1 MKLDKPSHIDRRK
14 WLQALGMGK
23 LSEKSDRLTEQE
35 EQISDQLAEAE
46 EVLLKAARPQA
57 VYKITGL
64 SEIPLAGSAIRK
76 HLAECHSMVLM
87 GATLGADVDRLIR
100 MTQIRD
106 MARAVMLDCG
116 ASVLIEQVCDR
127 LQERMEQD
135 IRQRGA
141 GFLTGRYSPGYGDL
155 PIETQKLLLTAID
168 GPRKAGLTATESSIL
183 IPRKSVTAILGVS
196 DHPVKGYLATCAE
209 CVLREE
215 CKLRKEG
222 KNCTHE
228 FGLE

>member
-1 MKLDKPSHIDRRK
+1 MKLDKPLHIDRRE
-14 WLQALGMGK
+14 WLQALGIRDVSK
-23 LSEKSDRLTEQE
+23 ETESSASQVK
-35 EQISDQLAEAE
+35 QISDQLQEAE
-46 EVLLKAARPQA
+46 EALLRVANPQA

-64 SEIPLAGSAIRK
+64 DEIPLAGLAIRK
-76 HLAECHSMVLM
+76 HLAGCHSMILM

-100 MTQIRD
+100 MAQIRD
-106 MARAVMLDCG
+106 MTRAVLLDCG
-116 ASVLIEQVCDR
+116 ASVLIEQVCDQ
-127 LQERMEQD
+127 LQEKMEED
-135 IRQRGA
+135 IRQRGE

-168 GPRKAGLTATESSIL
+168 GPRKAGLTVTESSIL

-196 DHPVKGYLATCAE
+196 DQPVKGYLATCAE
-209 CVLREE
+209 CVLRQE